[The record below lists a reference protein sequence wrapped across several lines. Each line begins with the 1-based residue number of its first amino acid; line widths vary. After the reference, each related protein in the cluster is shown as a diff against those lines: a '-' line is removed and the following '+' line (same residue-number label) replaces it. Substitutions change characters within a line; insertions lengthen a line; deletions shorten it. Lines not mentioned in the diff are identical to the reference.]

1 MPAMSERRLKFGL
14 AGIGAGA
21 RNLLEGFAHSPRVRL
36 TAVAD
41 VREDAL
47 TAMAA
52 EFGVQTFRSVG
63 DMCRQ
68 GDVDAIWVATPNQLH
83 AEHAIAALERGK
95 HVIVSKPMAVTLEE
109 CVAMNHAAE
118 RNGVLLLAGHS
129 QAMAAPIRKM
139 AELAWSGEFGR
150 LAMVHTWHYT
160 DWLYRPRLP
169 AELDESQGGGA
180 VFRQSPHQIDIVRL
194 VAGGRATSVRATTYQ
209 LDPNRPATGA
219 YSAFL
224 TFADGAAATI
234 VYSGYG
240 HFSADELTFGQGR
253 PNLPTIRGQAGDEA
267 RLKESLRTQRSP
279 ATAAHSFFGLTLAT
293 CERADIRQSPNG
305 LYVYDDAGRREIE
318 LPVEEQRGEA
328 EFEELYQAVVHGR
341 PLTHDGRWG
350 LATHEV
356 TLAILQSAR
365 EDREVRLSRQVAA
378 PGYSRSRE
386 SR

>member
-118 RNGVLLLAGHS
+118 RNGVLLLA
-129 QAMAAPIRKM
+129 
-139 AELAWSGEFGR
+139 
-150 LAMVHTWHYT
+150 
-160 DWLYRPRLP
+160 
-169 AELDESQGGGA
+169 
-180 VFRQSPHQIDIVRL
+180 
-194 VAGGRATSVRATTYQ
+194 
-209 LDPNRPATGA
+209 
-219 YSAFL
+219 
-224 TFADGAAATI
+224 
-234 VYSGYG
+234 
-240 HFSADELTFGQGR
+240 
-253 PNLPTIRGQAGDEA
+253 
-267 RLKESLRTQRSP
+267 
-279 ATAAHSFFGLTLAT
+279 
-293 CERADIRQSPNG
+293 
-305 LYVYDDAGRREIE
+305 
-318 LPVEEQRGEA
+318 
-328 EFEELYQAVVHGR
+328 
-341 PLTHDGRWG
+341 
-350 LATHEV
+350 
-356 TLAILQSAR
+356 
-365 EDREVRLSRQVAA
+365 
-378 PGYSRSRE
+378 
-386 SR
+386 

>member
-41 VREDAL
+41 
-47 TAMAA
+47 

-63 DMCRQ
+63 DMSRQ

-150 LAMVHTWHYT
+150 L
-160 DWLYRPRLP
+160 
-169 AELDESQGGGA
+169 
-180 VFRQSPHQIDIVRL
+180 
-194 VAGGRATSVRATTYQ
+194 
-209 LDPNRPATGA
+209 
-219 YSAFL
+219 
-224 TFADGAAATI
+224 
-234 VYSGYG
+234 
-240 HFSADELTFGQGR
+240 
-253 PNLPTIRGQAGDEA
+253 
-267 RLKESLRTQRSP
+267 
-279 ATAAHSFFGLTLAT
+279 
-293 CERADIRQSPNG
+293 
-305 LYVYDDAGRREIE
+305 
-318 LPVEEQRGEA
+318 
-328 EFEELYQAVVHGR
+328 
-341 PLTHDGRWG
+341 
-350 LATHEV
+350 
-356 TLAILQSAR
+356 
-365 EDREVRLSRQVAA
+365 
-378 PGYSRSRE
+378 
-386 SR
+386 